1 MQPFSKLI
9 QRDQQI
15 EFLSAAFLVFLPR
28 AHIQPLRIMGQPA
41 QLCGENCFTL
51 PDSTFSAINPA
62 MFTGSLADEKGGA

>member
-1 MQPFSKLI
+1 MQLFSKLI

-15 EFLSAAFLVFLPR
+15 EFLSAACLVFLPR
-28 AHIQPLRIMGQPA
+28 AHIQRCASWGSLLSSAGK
-41 QLCGENCFTL
+41 NCFTL